1 MNITNMGGRI
11 PPQKIKSEP
20 GVKHCWTISRV
31 ALVEDYHPSQVTIQN
46 TREALDIQML
56 LVTLTIHHDEMF
68 VGETHSRWSVA
79 V

>member
-31 ALVEDYHPSQVTIQN
+31 ALAEDYHP
-46 TREALDIQML
+46 REGMNESTVD
-56 LVTLTIHHDEMF
+56 
-68 VGETHSRWSVA
+68 
-79 V
+79 